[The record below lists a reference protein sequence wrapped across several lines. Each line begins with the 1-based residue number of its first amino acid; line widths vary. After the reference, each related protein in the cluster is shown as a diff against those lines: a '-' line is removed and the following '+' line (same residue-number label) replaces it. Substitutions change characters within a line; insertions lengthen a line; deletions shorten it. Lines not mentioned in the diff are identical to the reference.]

1 MANNNLLS
9 LLEDKLT
16 EELINKAQPEL
27 AKRAGYDME
36 KMKKNYVNLLDR
48 KFKQLDEVLTK
59 EERAEEV
66 IQSAWWWRDV
76 AGFEDVHAND
86 RHVSNYQLAFRLV
99 NEIASML
106 RMEPEIILRV
116 QNETQKGTFVYELSE
131 SKMKTGI
138 RERENESGKKI
149 RELYYKLDDIK
160 KDSER
165 TGKVQKAFQEHY
177 QIFSNYLIT
186 YQRKIN
192 TRYNFN
198 EGNIIEAY
206 YSHIAQRHSGESFY
220 KNFSRN
226 DEQDSDFHR
235 DALINLYYAINN
247 AGWWTGG
254 DIDNFQIKGENR
266 RLASLISIRMAANEL
281 MYLYQS
287 LGKIDAAE
295 WWRKFEKGFKAEQKK
310 EMNKQR
316 VIETFG
322 EEVSESIN
330 NFLNIKT

>member
-1 MANNNLLS
+1 MANNNLFDLIS
-9 LLEDKLT
+9 DKLT
-16 EELINKAQPEL
+16 EEIIAKAQPEL
-27 AKRAGYDME
+27 ARRAGHDIE
-36 KMKKNYVNLLDR
+36 KMKKNYVNLLDK
-48 KFKQLDEVLTK
+48 KFKQLNEVLS
-59 EERAEEV
+59 EEEKVEEV
-66 IQSAWWWRDV
+66 INSAGWWRDV

-86 RHVSNYQLAFRLV
+86 RHVSNYQLAFKLV

-116 QNETQKGTFVYELSE
+116 QNETKKGTFVYELSE
-131 SKMKTGI
+131 SKIKTGI

-177 QIFSNYLIT
+177 KVFFNYLIT
-186 YQRKIN
+186 YQREKN

-198 EGNIIEAY
+198 EGHIIEAFY
-206 YSHIAQRHSGESFY
+206 AHIAQRHSSESFY

-226 DEQDSDFHR
+226 DEQDSNFHQ

-247 AGWWTGG
+247 ASWWTGG

-281 MYLYQS
+281 MYLYQN

-295 WWRKFEKGFKAEQKK
+295 WWRKFEKGFKAKQKQ

-316 VIETFG
+316 VVETFG
-322 EEVSESIN
+322 EEVSELIN